1 MFQFTTT
8 TVINNN
14 VEGDGVRF
22 SGKSG
27 VLNVKR
33 HNKFKKENVVAVYK
47 RVASDPEMAEVT
59 LDLNSLE
66 AGFYRIALYIR
77 LSGNNNSY
85 YQPSRMNTIPSMNQ
99 QQPQF
104 VGLKGRPVSSLEEAR
119 AAAID
124 FDGSVFFFPD
134 LANKRIYTKQINLD
148 GTASM
153 NMYEYKEVPTE
164 AFNSSNFVTRQEFD
178 ETLNDIKGALNM
190 IAQQTQQQPK
200 VEEQPKQQINF

>member
-1 MFQFTTT
+1 MNLYQ
-8 TVINNN
+8 
-14 VEGDGVRF
+14 
-22 SGKSG
+22 
-27 VLNVKR
+27 
-33 HNKFKKENVVAVYK
+33 
-47 RVASDPEMAEVT
+47 
-59 LDLNSLE
+59 
-66 AGFYRIALYIR
+66 GF
-77 LSGNNNSY
+77 GNNQSY
-85 YQPSRMNTIPSMNQ
+85 YQPQRTNTILPPSQ
-99 QQPQF
+99 QSQPAF
-104 VGLKGRPVSSLEEAR
+104 IGLKGRPVSSLEEAR

-178 ETLNDIKGALNM
+178 ETLNDIKGVLNM
-190 IAQQTQQQPK
+190 IAQQTQQQKQQPK

>member
-1 MFQFTTT
+1 MNLYQ
-8 TVINNN
+8 
-14 VEGDGVRF
+14 G
-22 SGKSG
+22 
-27 VLNVKR
+27 
-33 HNKFKKENVVAVYK
+33 
-47 RVASDPEMAEVT
+47 
-59 LDLNSLE
+59 
-66 AGFYRIALYIR
+66 YR
-77 LSGNNNSY
+77 NNNSY

-148 GTASM
+148 GIASM

-164 AFNSSNFVTRQEFD
+164 ALNSSNFVTRQEFD

-190 IAQQTQQQPK
+190 IVQQNQQAQQSNQ
-200 VEEQPKQQINF
+200 VEQSKTQQINF

>member
-1 MFQFTTT
+1 MNLYQ
-8 TVINNN
+8 
-14 VEGDGVRF
+14 
-22 SGKSG
+22 
-27 VLNVKR
+27 
-33 HNKFKKENVVAVYK
+33 
-47 RVASDPEMAEVT
+47 
-59 LDLNSLE
+59 
-66 AGFYRIALYIR
+66 GF
-77 LSGNNNSY
+77 GNNQSY
-85 YQPSRMNTIPSMNQ
+85 YQPQRTNTIIPSSQQ
-99 QQPQF
+99 QQPAF
-104 VGLKGRPVSSLEEAR
+104 IGLKGRPVSSLEEAR

-190 IAQQTQQQPK
+190 IAQQTQQQKQQSK
-200 VEEQPKQQINF
+200 VEEQSKPQINF

>member
-1 MFQFTTT
+1 MNLYQ
-8 TVINNN
+8 
-14 VEGDGVRF
+14 
-22 SGKSG
+22 
-27 VLNVKR
+27 
-33 HNKFKKENVVAVYK
+33 
-47 RVASDPEMAEVT
+47 
-59 LDLNSLE
+59 
-66 AGFYRIALYIR
+66 GF
-77 LSGNNNSY
+77 GNNTGY
-85 YQPSRMNTIPSMNQ
+85 YQPSSRQ
-99 QQPQF
+99 QTTQPLMPQAQPF
-104 VGLKGRPVSSLEEAR
+104 IGLKGRPVSSLEEAR

-190 IAQQTQQQPK
+190 IAQQTQQQKQQPK

>member
-1 MFQFTTT
+1 MNLYQ
-8 TVINNN
+8 
-14 VEGDGVRF
+14 
-22 SGKSG
+22 
-27 VLNVKR
+27 
-33 HNKFKKENVVAVYK
+33 
-47 RVASDPEMAEVT
+47 
-59 LDLNSLE
+59 
-66 AGFYRIALYIR
+66 GF
-77 LSGNNNSY
+77 GNNQSY
-85 YQPSRMNTIPSMNQ
+85 YQPQRTNTITPPI
-99 QQPQF
+99 QQPQAF
-104 VGLKGRPVSSLEEAR
+104 IGLKGRPVSSLEEAR

-190 IAQQTQQQPK
+190 IAQQTQQQIQQSKP
-200 VEEQPKQQINF
+200 EEQQPKPQINF

>member
-1 MFQFTTT
+1 M
-8 TVINNN
+8 N
-14 VEGDGVRF
+14 
-22 SGKSG
+22 
-27 VLNVKR
+27 
-33 HNKFKKENVVAVYK
+33 
-47 RVASDPEMAEVT
+47 
-59 LDLNSLE
+59 
-66 AGFYRIALYIR
+66 LYQGY
-77 LSGNNNSY
+77 GNNNSY
-85 YQPSRMNTIPSMNQ
+85 YQPSRMNTIPSINQ

-164 AFNSSNFVTRQEFD
+164 ALNSSNFVTRQEFD

-190 IAQQTQQQPK
+190 IVQQNQQAQQSNQ
-200 VEEQPKQQINF
+200 VEQSKTQQINF

>member
-1 MFQFTTT
+1 MNLYQ
-8 TVINNN
+8 
-14 VEGDGVRF
+14 
-22 SGKSG
+22 
-27 VLNVKR
+27 
-33 HNKFKKENVVAVYK
+33 
-47 RVASDPEMAEVT
+47 
-59 LDLNSLE
+59 
-66 AGFYRIALYIR
+66 GF
-77 LSGNNNSY
+77 GNNQSY
-85 YQPSRMNTIPSMNQ
+85 YQPQRTNTILPPS
-99 QQPQF
+99 QQPQPAF
-104 VGLKGRPVSSLEEAR
+104 IGLKGRPVSSLEEAR

-190 IAQQTQQQPK
+190 IVQQNQQIQQPNQA
-200 VEEQPKQQINF
+200 EQSKTQQINF

>member
-1 MFQFTTT
+1 MNLYQ
-8 TVINNN
+8 
-14 VEGDGVRF
+14 
-22 SGKSG
+22 
-27 VLNVKR
+27 
-33 HNKFKKENVVAVYK
+33 
-47 RVASDPEMAEVT
+47 
-59 LDLNSLE
+59 
-66 AGFYRIALYIR
+66 GF
-77 LSGNNNSY
+77 GNNTGY
-85 YQPSRMNTIPSMNQ
+85 YQPSLRQ
-99 QQPQF
+99 QTTQPLMSQAQPF
-104 VGLKGRPVSSLEEAR
+104 IGLKGRPVSSLEEAR

>member
-1 MFQFTTT
+1 MNLYQ
-8 TVINNN
+8 
-14 VEGDGVRF
+14 
-22 SGKSG
+22 
-27 VLNVKR
+27 
-33 HNKFKKENVVAVYK
+33 
-47 RVASDPEMAEVT
+47 
-59 LDLNSLE
+59 
-66 AGFYRIALYIR
+66 GF
-77 LSGNNNSY
+77 GNNQSY
-85 YQPSRMNTIPSMNQ
+85 YQPQRTNTILPPS
-99 QQPQF
+99 QQPQPAF
-104 VGLKGRPVSSLEEAR
+104 IGLKGRPVSSLEEAR

-178 ETLNDIKGALNM
+178 ETLNDIKGVLNM
-190 IAQQTQQQPK
+190 IAQQTQQQKQQPK

>member
-1 MFQFTTT
+1 MNLYQ
-8 TVINNN
+8 
-14 VEGDGVRF
+14 
-22 SGKSG
+22 
-27 VLNVKR
+27 
-33 HNKFKKENVVAVYK
+33 
-47 RVASDPEMAEVT
+47 
-59 LDLNSLE
+59 
-66 AGFYRIALYIR
+66 GF
-77 LSGNNNSY
+77 GNNQSY
-85 YQPSRMNTIPSMNQ
+85 YQPQRTNTIIPPAQ
-99 QQPQF
+99 QQQAF

-190 IAQQTQQQPK
+190 IAQQTQQQKQQPK
-200 VEEQPKQQINF
+200 VEEQSKPQINF

>member
-1 MFQFTTT
+1 MNLYQGFR
-8 TVINNN
+8 NNQ
-14 VEGDGVRF
+14 
-22 SGKSG
+22 
-27 VLNVKR
+27 
-33 HNKFKKENVVAVYK
+33 
-47 RVASDPEMAEVT
+47 
-59 LDLNSLE
+59 
-66 AGFYRIALYIR
+66 
-77 LSGNNNSY
+77 SY
-85 YQPSRMNTIPSMNQ
+85 YQPQRTNTILPPS
-99 QQPQF
+99 QQPQPAF
-104 VGLKGRPVSSLEEAR
+104 IGLKGRPVSSLEEAR

-190 IAQQTQQQPK
+190 IAQQTQQQKQQPK

>member
-1 MFQFTTT
+1 MNLYQ
-8 TVINNN
+8 
-14 VEGDGVRF
+14 
-22 SGKSG
+22 
-27 VLNVKR
+27 
-33 HNKFKKENVVAVYK
+33 
-47 RVASDPEMAEVT
+47 
-59 LDLNSLE
+59 
-66 AGFYRIALYIR
+66 GF
-77 LSGNNNSY
+77 GNNQSY
-85 YQPSRMNTIPSMNQ
+85 YQPQRTNTIIPPS
-99 QQPQF
+99 QQPQPAF
-104 VGLKGRPVSSLEEAR
+104 IGLKGRPVSSLEEAR

-200 VEEQPKQQINF
+200 VEEQLKQQINF

>member
-1 MFQFTTT
+1 MNLYQ
-8 TVINNN
+8 
-14 VEGDGVRF
+14 
-22 SGKSG
+22 
-27 VLNVKR
+27 
-33 HNKFKKENVVAVYK
+33 
-47 RVASDPEMAEVT
+47 
-59 LDLNSLE
+59 
-66 AGFYRIALYIR
+66 GF
-77 LSGNNNSY
+77 GNNQSY
-85 YQPSRMNTIPSMNQ
+85 YQPQRTNTIIPLS
-99 QQPQF
+99 QQPQPAF
-104 VGLKGRPVSSLEEAR
+104 IGLKGRPVSSLEEAR

-190 IAQQTQQQPK
+190 IAQQTQQQKQQPK

>member
-1 MFQFTTT
+1 MNLYQ
-8 TVINNN
+8 
-14 VEGDGVRF
+14 
-22 SGKSG
+22 
-27 VLNVKR
+27 
-33 HNKFKKENVVAVYK
+33 
-47 RVASDPEMAEVT
+47 
-59 LDLNSLE
+59 
-66 AGFYRIALYIR
+66 GF
-77 LSGNNNSY
+77 GNNQSY
-85 YQPSRMNTIPSMNQ
+85 YQPQRTNTIIPPAQ
-99 QQPQF
+99 QQQAF

-190 IAQQTQQQPK
+190 IAQQTQQQKQQPK
-200 VEEQPKQQINF
+200 VEEQPKPQINF

>member
-1 MFQFTTT
+1 MNLYQ
-8 TVINNN
+8 
-14 VEGDGVRF
+14 
-22 SGKSG
+22 
-27 VLNVKR
+27 
-33 HNKFKKENVVAVYK
+33 
-47 RVASDPEMAEVT
+47 
-59 LDLNSLE
+59 
-66 AGFYRIALYIR
+66 GF
-77 LSGNNNSY
+77 GNNQSY
-85 YQPSRMNTIPSMNQ
+85 YQPQRTNTIIPPS
-99 QQPQF
+99 QQPQPAF
-104 VGLKGRPVSSLEEAR
+104 IGLKGRPVSSLEEAR

-190 IAQQTQQQPK
+190 IAQQTQQQK
-200 VEEQPKQQINF
+200 NSLNSKLIFKE